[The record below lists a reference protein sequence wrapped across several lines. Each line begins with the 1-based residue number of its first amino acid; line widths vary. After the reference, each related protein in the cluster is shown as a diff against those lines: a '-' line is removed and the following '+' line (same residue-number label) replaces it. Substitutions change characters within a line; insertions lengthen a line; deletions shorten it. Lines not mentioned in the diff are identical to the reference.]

1 MSHPLSVEPV
11 TVDRD
16 GALIRVGSTVELVSS
31 TGWRISGPHTVVE
44 VLTYVYAG
52 ADVRLDVDP
61 PYELAFATCVRVVS

>member
-1 MSHPLSVEPV
+1 MPHPLSIEPI

-16 GALIRVGSTVELVSS
+16 GELLRVGDQVELTSS

-44 VLTYVYAG
+44 ILTYLYAG

-61 PYELAFATCVRVVS
+61 PYELAFATCVRVVR